1 MRMPWLLSNGSAP
14 GQAVDDLGEKRH
26 PVTGMESNRRGAMMR
41 ALSVAGFTNIGYWAR
56 SRSWSEDAVDLSGKT
71 MVVTG
76 ATSGIGLAA
85 AMRLAGMGAA
95 VVLVGRNPE
104 KLGNARSVVLR
115 AAPRATVRTHSA
127 DLSLVAEVEDLADR
141 LLAEEPRLHAL
152 INNAGALF
160 PERSVTAEG
169 IERTL
174 ATNLLG
180 HFVLTNLLIPRLV
193 ASAPARIIN
202 VSSGGMY
209 GQRIDP
215 DDLQSESGYRGT
227 AAYAR
232 SKRGQV
238 ILTEMW
244 AEQLLDRGVVVH
256 AMHPGWARTPGVETS
271 LPRFNQIMGPFLR
284 TPEQGADT
292 SVWLAASSHAGES
305 TGGFWLDRKIRD
317 THFVD
322 KTRET
327 ETERH
332 ELWSRLEALSA
343 EATL

>member
-1 MRMPWLLSNGSAP
+1 MKATSI
-14 GQAVDDLGEKRH
+14 
-26 PVTGMESNRRGAMMR
+26 
-41 ALSVAGFTNIGYWAR
+41 AGFTNVGFWAR
-56 SRSWSEDAVDLSGKT
+56 SRKWTEETVDLNGRT
-71 MVVTG
+71 VVVTG

-85 AMRLAGMGAA
+85 ATRLAGMGAA

-104 KLGNARSVVLR
+104 KLGNARNVMLR
-115 AAPRATVRTHSA
+115 TAPQATVRTQSA
-127 DLSLVAEVEDLADR
+127 DLSLVAEVRDLAER
-141 LLAEEPRLHAL
+141 LLAEEPQIHAL

-209 GQRIDP
+209 GQKIDP
-215 DDLQSESGYRGT
+215 DDLQSESEYRGA

-232 SKRGQV
+232 TKRGQV

-244 AEQLLDRGVVVH
+244 AEKLLDRGVMVH
-256 AMHPGWARTPGVETS
+256 AMHPGWARTPGVENS
-271 LPRFNQIMGPFLR
+271 MPRFNRIMGPFLR

-292 SVWLAASSHAGES
+292 IVWLAGSSQAGES
-305 TGGFWLDRKIRD
+305 TGSFWLDRKARD

-327 ETERH
+327 EAERQQ
-332 ELWSRLEALSA
+332 LWSRLEALSA
-343 EATL
+343 E

>member
-1 MRMPWLLSNGSAP
+1 
-14 GQAVDDLGEKRH
+14 
-26 PVTGMESNRRGAMMR
+26 MMK
-41 ALSVAGFTNIGYWAR
+41 AISIAGFTNVGFWAR
-56 SRSWSEDAVDLSGKT
+56 SRRWTEENVDLNGKT

-85 AMRLAGMGAA
+85 ATRLAGMGAA
-95 VVLVGRNPE
+95 VILIGRNPQ
-104 KLGNARSVVLR
+104 KLGSARKGVLQ
-115 AAPRATVRTHSA
+115 AAPHATVRTHTA
-127 DLSLVAEVEDLADR
+127 DLSLMAEVRDLAER
-141 LLAEEPRLHAL
+141 LLAEEPQIHAL

-160 PERSVTAEG
+160 PERSVTPEG

-215 DDLQSESGYRGT
+215 DDLQSESGYRGA

-232 SKRGQV
+232 TKRGQV
-238 ILTEMW
+238 ILTEIW
-244 AEQLLDRGVVVH
+244 AEKLLEKGVMVH
-256 AMHPGWARTPGVETS
+256 AMHPGWARTPGVES
-271 LPRFNQIMGPFLR
+271 SMPRFNRIMGPFLR

-292 SVWLAASSHAGES
+292 IVWLAASSQAGES
-305 TGGFWLDRKIRD
+305 TGRFWLDREARD

-327 ETERH
+327 ETERQQ
-332 ELWSRLEALSA
+332 LWSRLEALSA
-343 EATL
+343 GVTP